1 MAALELLR
9 DSLCKSIPGELT
21 RMWVNA
27 TDERKWHRGAV
38 QALMKA
44 SLFAMP
50 DVDTCL
56 AKVFALTLSHPAQ
69 ADVHLQTERP
79 CISLHAL
86 SAPSCWVHRQ
96 GTATSEQAGSRGML

>member
-1 MAALELLR
+1 MFRLHTGASVAALVLLR

-44 SLFAMP
+44 KLFSMP

-56 AKVFALTLSHPAQ
+56 AKACPLTLSLY
-69 ADVHLQTERP
+69 DV
-79 CISLHAL
+79 L
-86 SAPSCWVHRQ
+86 SP
-96 GTATSEQAGSRGML
+96 L

>member
-1 MAALELLR
+1 MSVEGCADGRRARRLHTGASVAALVLLR
-9 DSLCKSIPGELT
+9 DSLCKSMPGELT

-44 SLFAMP
+44 NLFSMP

-56 AKVFALTLSHPAQ
+56 AKACLLTLTQ
-69 ADVHLQTERP
+69 
-79 CISLHAL
+79 CYAL
-86 SAPSCWVHRQ
+86 PL
-96 GTATSEQAGSRGML
+96 M

>member
-21 RMWVNA
+21 RMWVTA

-56 AKVFALTLSHPAQ
+56 AKVSTYPLCPL
-69 ADVHLQTERP
+69 
-79 CISLHAL
+79 
-86 SAPSCWVHRQ
+86 
-96 GTATSEQAGSRGML
+96 M

>member
-38 QALMKA
+38 QALMKGN
-44 SLFAMP
+44 LFAMP

-56 AKVFALTLSHPAQ
+56 AKASFLYF
-69 ADVHLQTERP
+69 HLQLP
-79 CISLHAL
+79 LIS
-86 SAPSCWVHRQ
+86 P
-96 GTATSEQAGSRGML
+96 

>member
-1 MAALELLR
+1 MEGACDEWRGASRLHTGASVAALELLK

-56 AKVFALTLSHPAQ
+56 AKACLLSLSHQ
-69 ADVHLQTERP
+69 A
-79 CISLHAL
+79 
-86 SAPSCWVHRQ
+86 
-96 GTATSEQAGSRGML
+96 

>member
-1 MAALELLR
+1 MEGCLNRLHTGASVAALEMLR

-56 AKVFALTLSHPAQ
+56 AKACSVRSP
-69 ADVHLQTERP
+69 P
-79 CISLHAL
+79 
-86 SAPSCWVHRQ
+86 
-96 GTATSEQAGSRGML
+96 

>member
-1 MAALELLR
+1 MSVEGRVDWRRVFRLHTGASVAALVLLR

-44 SLFAMP
+44 KLFSMP

-56 AKVFALTLSHPAQ
+56 AKACPLTLSLY
-69 ADVHLQTERP
+69 DV
-79 CISLHAL
+79 L
-86 SAPSCWVHRQ
+86 SP
-96 GTATSEQAGSRGML
+96 L